1 MQISVPIISR
11 DGKLTIL
18 RFFLFIVFILGSFS
32 TLFSQNKPSDFQRIT
47 DSILV
52 LKPSSYKNINNYLH
66 PFRRDTTK
74 LKDLVK
80 KFEQHNY
87 LIGKTYSE
95 NLLGIRYRNYSLF
108 DQAIE
113 IHQQALTTAKQANS
127 VEFQVFS
134 LNMLGVDYRRMDAN
148 RTALDYNQEALALA
162 ETVKN
167 PSLGLRRSIAV
178 SHNSMGNIYLLLK
191 QYDLAIDQFEKSRII
206 EVSINNKLGLAINH
220 QNVGNAKEEQG
231 KLDEALVFYQ
241 QSLKFNNELNNSL
254 GKIICN
260 GSIANL
266 YIKQGKYD
274 EALKLTQANIPLVE
288 ENNNKYYLAYEYL
301 NLGWA
306 QSKLKDF
313 NNAEANLNKGIEIA
327 KKHSFISAI
336 STGYA
341 HLSELYQEQNNYKES
356 LKYYKLAEEFDEK
369 VSNERNSQ
377 YVNDLIIKYDSERK
391 NSEITDLAKQNE
403 ISQLKLATNRNIW
416 IGVLS
421 VLTLLGVILFT
432 LYRTEQLRNDKKIL
446 SLEQEAMR
454 SQMNP
459 HFIFN
464 SLNAIK
470 LYIINNEQKN
480 AVYYLNKFSK
490 LIRKILAATQDKNTT
505 LAEEIDTIKL
515 YIDIE
520 NIRFSNEIETTTEID
535 EELSVNTIKMPSL
548 ILQPFIE
555 NTIWHGL
562 SPKKGLKK
570 IEVSYE
576 KISHTHLKITITDNG
591 IGRHAANIIKS
602 KKVHKRKSIGIKLT
616 EERLA
621 NFYKN
626 YKHDYSLDFTDLY
639 DNNKNA
645 LGTQVVLILPIS

>member
-1 MQISVPIISR
+1 MQLFLCTTFDYKKVSLV
-11 DGKLTIL
+11 KTFMLA
-18 RFFLFIVFILGSFS
+18 FFLLGFFS
-32 TLFSQNKPSDFQRIT
+32 NAFSQKKTPDFQKIT

-52 LKPSSYKNINNYLH
+52 VKPSSYKSINNYLH

-74 LKDLVK
+74 LKELII
-80 KFEQHNY
+80 KFEKYHY
-87 LIGKTYSE
+87 LYGKTYAE
-95 NLLGIRYRNYSLF
+95 NLLGIRYRNFSLF
-108 DQAIE
+108 DQAIQ
-113 IHQQALTTAKQANS
+113 IHQQALETAKLANNI
-127 VEFQVFS
+127 EFQVFS

-191 QYDLAIDQFEKSRII
+191 QYELAIAQFEQSRSI
-206 EVSINNKLGLAINH
+206 EVSIDNKLGLAINN

-231 KLDEALVFYQ
+231 KMDEALFYYQ
-241 QSLKFNNELNNSL
+241 KSLAINTELNNSL

-266 YIKQGKYD
+266 YIKQGKYN
-274 EALKLTQANIPLVE
+274 EALKLTEYNLPLAKKTG
-288 ENNNKYYLAYEYL
+288 NKYYVAYEYL

-306 QSKLKDF
+306 QTKLKQF
-313 NNAEANLNKGIEIA
+313 TNAETNLQKGINIA
-327 KKHSFISAI
+327 QKHNFISAI

-391 NSEITDLAKQNE
+391 NSQITDLAKQNE
-403 ISQLKLATNRNIW
+403 IAKLKLSRNRNIW
-416 IGVLS
+416 IGLFSAFVLIG
-421 VLTLLGVILFT
+421 TILFI
-432 LYRTEQLRNDKKIL
+432 LYRTQQLRNDKKIL

-490 LIRKILAATQDKNTT
+490 LIRKILAASRDKETT
-505 LAEEIDTIKL
+505 LAEEIDTVNL

-520 NIRFSNEIETTTEID
+520 NIRFSNEIKTTSNID
-535 EELSVNTIKMPSL
+535 DSLNINTIKLPSL

-562 SPKKGLKK
+562 SPKKGEKK
-570 IEVSYE
+570 IKVSYE
-576 KISHTHLKITITDNG
+576 KVSNTHLKITITDNG
-591 IGRHAANIIKS
+591 IGRDAAAIIKS
-602 KKVHKRKSIGIKLT
+602 KKVHKRKSVGINLT
-616 EERLA
+616 EERLI

-626 YKHDYSLDFTDLY
+626 FKYKHTLEFIDLFD
-639 DNNKNA
+639 DNQNA
-645 LGTQVVLILPIS
+645 MGTKVILKLPVK